1 VAKLASNV
9 ELPRLQEARNG
20 SRSAESVAQPLG
32 IRSSGVRDP
41 VLQGFQ
47 IRTDYNKLVRTNH
60 LIERDNMTMP
70 NKRLEV
76 MQTIE
81 QSMDGLLDKYLKPI
95 DDNWQPSDLL
105 PDSREPGF
113 HEEVEELQA
122 LAKEMDYD
130 LFAVL
135 IGDTVTEEA
144 LPTYEAWLMDIEG
157 VEAEDKNGWS
167 KWVRAWTAEENRHGD
182 LLNKYLYL
190 SGRVNMREMEIST
203 QHLINDGFDLP
214 TGRDPYRSFVYT
226 SFQELATNVSHRRV
240 ATLSKQS
247 GNDRLAR
254 ICGVIAA
261 DEARHANA
269 YLDFVKRIFEID
281 ASEIMLALEHM
292 MRKRIVMPAHLLR
305 ESGGGIGELFTHFSD
320 AAQRIMVYTTQDY
333 IDIIKSLLEEWDIEN
348 ITGIDDSAEKARE
361 YLMALPERLQRVSER
376 VRIPKKQFEFKW
388 IAV

>member
-1 VAKLASNV
+1 MSLHN
-9 ELPRLQEARNG
+9 
-20 SRSAESVAQPLG
+20 
-32 IRSSGVRDP
+32 I
-41 VLQGFQ
+41 
-47 IRTDYNKLVRTNH
+47 
-60 LIERDNMTMP
+60 
-70 NKRLEV
+70 RLEV

-81 QSMDGLLDKYLKPI
+81 KNIDYLVDNFLISPDKI
-95 DDNWQPSDLL
+95 WQPTDFL
-105 PDSREPGF
+105 PNPQGNNFIDEVKEIREISKDF
-113 HEEVEELQA
+113 DDDFWVC
-122 LAKEMDYD
+122 M
-130 LFAVL
+130 V
-135 IGDTVTEEA
+135 GDTITEEA
-144 LPTYEAWLMDIEG
+144 LPTYETWLMATKGIDQENN
-157 VEAEDKNGWS
+157 NGWS
-167 KWVRAWTAEENRHGD
+167 QWVRGWTAEENRHGD

-292 MRKRIVMPAHLLR
+292 MRMRIVMPAHLLR

-348 ITGIDDSAEKARE
+348 MTGIDDSAEKARE